1 MKYSTKRFS
10 LPIALSLFLV
20 FVFAL
25 AACSGS
31 GSGNGSSST
40 PTTSTG
46 ANATKTA
53 SSSNLTPT
61 TTPQIQLGTQPC
73 PTTVKNPTHW
83 DTIIP
88 TQANVNKVENV
99 VCGNL
104 IGTPTLQAL
113 VTVRA
118 FGTGAIL
125 DVYVYNHITD
135 PSPTQ
140 IFKLQNLYK
149 GDARISVYN
158 TVLTAEVDFASSVNK
173 NSKANA
179 TLVVDLFREFKW
191 SDGAG
196 TLVPVTFPGIFPD
209 LTRYQAE
216 AAQQQVNQGQQPWR
230 LSATQTAQALAANQN
245 LLKWSPNAPAT
256 LVSGGGQHDA
266 DAVVNVK
273 SGSPGGGSIVV
284 NMSRLEGNTNGGIWE
299 VTSVTTNGMSLTSPQ
314 ARNRLSSP
322 VTVNGT
328 GTAFE
333 GKVGK
338 VFVLDH
344 LYTVVGQAD
353 ATGANGTGTTP
364 FSTNVNYTSTFK
376 NGTEEGLLVFYSYS
390 NADGSINGAVMMK
403 EMLG

>member
-1 MKYSTKRFS
+1 
-10 LPIALSLFLV
+10 
-20 FVFAL
+20 
-25 AACSGS
+25 
-31 GSGNGSSST
+31 
-40 PTTSTG
+40 
-46 ANATKTA
+46 
-53 SSSNLTPT
+53 
-61 TTPQIQLGTQPC
+61 
-73 PTTVKNPTHW
+73 VKNPPRW

-125 DVYVYNHITD
+125 DVYVYNRITD

-149 GDARISVYN
+149 GNAKISVYN
-158 TVLTAEVDFASSVNK
+158 TILTAEVDSASSVNK

-179 TLVVDLFREFKW
+179 TLVLDLFREFKW

-256 LVSGGGQHDA
+256 IASGGGQRDA

-273 SGSPGGGSIVV
+273 STSPVGGTIVV
-284 NMSRLEGNTNGGIWE
+284 KMSRLEGNTNGGIWE

-314 ARNRLSSP
+314 ERNRLSSP
-322 VTVNGT
+322 ITVTGT
-328 GTAFE
+328 GSAFE
-333 GKVGK
+333 GQIGR

-344 LYTVVGQAD
+344 LYTVIGQAG
-353 ATGANGTGTTP
+353 ATGATGTGNTT
-364 FSTNVNYTSTFK
+364 FSTNVSYTSTFK
-376 NGTEEGLLVFYSYS
+376 NGTEEGLLVLYSYS
-390 NADGSINGAVMMK
+390 NADSSINGAVMIK

>member
-10 LPIALSLFLV
+10 LSLTLSLF
-20 FVFAL
+20 FVLMFL
-25 AACSGS
+25 LTACSGS
-31 GSGNGSSST
+31 NSGGSTST

-53 SSSNLTPT
+53 SSNLTPT
-61 TTPQIQLGTQPC
+61 NTPQIQLGTQPC
-73 PTTVKNPTHW
+73 PTTIKNPAHW
-83 DTIIP
+83 DAIIP

-118 FGTGAIL
+118 SGTGAVL
-125 DVYVYNHITD
+125 DVYVYNHISD
-135 PSPTQ
+135 PSPAQ

-158 TVLTAEVDFASSVNK
+158 TVLTAEVDSASSVNK

-216 AAQQQVNQGQQPWR
+216 AAQQEVNQGQQPWR
-230 LSATQTAQALAANQN
+230 LSATMTAQALAANQN

-256 LVSGGGQHDA
+256 LTSGGGQHDT

-273 SGSPGGGSIVV
+273 SSSPGSGSIVV

-299 VTSVTTNGMSLTSPQ
+299 VTSVTTNAMSLTSPQ
-314 ARNRLSSP
+314 ERNRLSSP
-322 VTVNGT
+322 VTVKGT
-328 GTAFE
+328 GSAFE

-344 LYTVVGQAD
+344 LYTAIGQAD
-353 ATGANGTGTTP
+353 ATGANGNGTTP
-364 FSTNVNYTSTFK
+364 FSTNVSYTPTFK

-390 NADGSINGAVMMK
+390 NADSSINGAVMIK